1 MGGVVGLSEDAS
13 LFLGDIYDEL
23 KTRWVVQLENFVK
36 YVLKIDKSIDVFE
49 DCAKLKVVVLLDE
62 ELINLGDIGLE
73 TKTNNQS

>member
-36 YVLKIDKSIDVFE
+36 NVLKIDKSVDVFE
-49 DCAKLKVVVLLDE
+49 DCAKLNVVVLLDE
-62 ELINLGDIGLE
+62 ELINLGNVSLE